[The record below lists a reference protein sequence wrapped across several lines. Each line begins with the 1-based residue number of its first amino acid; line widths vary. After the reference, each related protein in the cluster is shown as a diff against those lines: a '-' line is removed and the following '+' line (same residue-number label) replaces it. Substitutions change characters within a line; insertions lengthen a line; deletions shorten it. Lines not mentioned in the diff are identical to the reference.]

1 MRTLVFASRNTKEIT
16 RDIFTLIFGILFPL
30 VLLVLLSAINSSI
43 PEGAGMKL
51 FEITNLVPG
60 ISVFGLSFI
69 SLFTATLVSK
79 DRCTSFILRLFTSPL
94 KSSQY
99 IAGYTLPLI
108 PMSLLQIIVCYIAS
122 FAFGLKW
129 SANILLAIVVNLPTT
144 ILFIAIGLLCGTVFN
159 DKAVGGVCGA
169 LLTNLS
175 AWLSGTWFDLELVGG
190 AFEKIADI
198 IAEKLD
204 IEKDQIKPE
213 SSFGDMEVDS
223 LYMVEIMLSI
233 EDEFNVTIEDA
244 ADMKTVKDL
253 CDFVEANI

>member
-1 MRTLVFASRNTKEIT
+1 MRTLVFASRNTKEIV

-43 PEGAGMKL
+43 PKGAGMAL
-51 FEITNLVPG
+51 FEIENLVPG

-69 SLFTATLVSK
+69 SLFTATIVSK

-99 IAGYTLPLI
+99 IVGYTLPLI
-108 PMSLLQIIVCYIAS
+108 PISIVQTIMCYVAS
-122 FAFGLKW
+122 FAFGLEF
-129 SANILLAIVVNLPTT
+129 SANVLLAIVVNIPVAV
-144 ILFIAIGLLCGTVFN
+144 LFIAIGLLCGTVFN

-190 AFEKIADI
+190 AFEKVANLLPFVHAVNAGRYALSGEYSKIFPQLIWVIGYAFVIAV
-198 IAEKLD
+198 IA
-204 IEKDQIKPE
+204 
-213 SSFGDMEVDS
+213 V
-223 LYMVEIMLSI
+223 VV
-233 EDEFNVTIEDA
+233 FNYK
-244 ADMKTVKDL
+244 MKQDK
-253 CDFVEANI
+253 

>member
-30 VLLVLLSAINSSI
+30 VLLVLLSAINSGI
-43 PEGAGMKL
+43 PEQAGMKL
-51 FEITNLVPG
+51 FDIENLVPG

-99 IAGYTLPLI
+99 IIGYTLPLI
-108 PMSLLQIIVCYIAS
+108 PMSILQTIVCYIAS
-122 FAFGLKW
+122 FAFGLEW
-129 SANILLAIVVNLPTT
+129 TSDIILAVVVNIPVSVF
-144 ILFIAIGLLCGTVFN
+144 FIATGLLCGTIFN

-190 AFEKIADI
+190 AFEKIADLLPFVHAVDAGRYALSGEYSKI
-198 IAEKLD
+198 LPELLWVAGYALVITVIAVVLFSHK
-204 IEKDQIKPE
+204 
-213 SSFGDMEVDS
+213 
-223 LYMVEIMLSI
+223 
-233 EDEFNVTIEDA
+233 
-244 ADMKTVKDL
+244 MKQDK
-253 CDFVEANI
+253 